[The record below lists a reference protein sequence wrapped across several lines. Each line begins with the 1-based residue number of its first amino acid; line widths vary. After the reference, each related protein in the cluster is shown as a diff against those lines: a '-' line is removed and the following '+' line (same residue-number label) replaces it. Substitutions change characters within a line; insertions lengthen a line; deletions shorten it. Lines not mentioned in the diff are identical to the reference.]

1 MTTDDPKIVGA
12 ARPRSPTERMRLY
25 RKRQRRRQRCIR
37 IQIGVPEIT
46 ALVEKG
52 YLDPAEREDIGA
64 LEFAVSAFLSDTL
77 LGV

>member
-1 MTTDDPKIVGA
+1 MTSDDLKIAGG
-12 ARPRSPTERMRLY
+12 PRSRSPAERMSLY

-52 YLDPAEREDIGA
+52 YLDPAERENVES
-64 LEFAVSAFLSDTL
+64 LEFAASSFIADSLRSF
-77 LGV
+77 